1 MSTTTKESPRG
12 RLSEPIPPNNQ
23 DQPPLIWRLFFQYEI
38 PSNHGIVVWVMELID
53 YVKRDETGLLTVC
66 EDHGLAFYDY
76 PLIRYLNRFA
86 LERLSTV
93 EATLDA
99 TRQYLAVKAKTPL
112 YLNSNLILIQVKG
125 IRSPEAHLINYF
137 AVSSFSKFGCS
148 DILVSYKNGHTAR
161 FHGYAP
167 FVRQWR
173 HSIALSVLMDGREL

>member
-1 MSTTTKESPRG
+1 
-12 RLSEPIPPNNQ
+12 
-23 DQPPLIWRLFFQYEI
+23 
-38 PSNHGIVVWVMELID
+38 MELID
-53 YVKRDETGLLTVC
+53 YVMRDENGILTVC

-86 LERLSTV
+86 LARLSTV

-112 YLNSNLILIQVKG
+112 YLNSDLIFIQVKG
-125 IRSPEAHLINYF
+125 IRSPEAYLINYF
-137 AVSSFSKFGCS
+137 AVSSFSKSGCS

-173 HSIALSVLMDGREL
+173 HSIALSAHMDGREL